1 MTTDQER
8 IKAAN
13 EWNDMH
19 IGFLIEHMED
29 TRRVLESFESLG
41 EKARELIDSQI
52 TELECL
58 RSDYRMED

>member
-1 MTTDQER
+1 MTTDKER

-19 IGFLIEHMED
+19 ISFLIEYKED
-29 TRRVLESFESLG
+29 TKRVLESFESLG
-41 EKARELIDSQI
+41 AEACDLIDSQI